1 MIGVIE
7 RIKNSVLMKCST
19 LNDDVIE
26 ADLSKIIDTCIY
38 HFVES
43 VMSTLVGINI
53 NLTEEKLRTD
63 ITNII
68 KVPIMKKLKRKLF
81 IDSLALQITN
91 DSFIESYVKKE
102 ITINEIE
109 KDYLKELD
117 INKSSNQ
124 LNMTEDINMNEIIE
138 PVRIYVDTNI
148 NNKVSEN
155 IFLVNGINGLL
166 NKMNDDL
173 ESSLDKMI
181 KDTDLKYLEILK
193 NEIAINEEE
202 KVEKGNEIMMDEKE
216 FVPEVTV
223 DANKTNKFSKY
234 DDMTLFNKT
243 ILSLNT
249 KEEKLARSESKLEK
263 KQKEIDDVLATT
275 NKNIEANIE
284 RENKLSQRR
293 LELNSK
299 EVELNSK
306 LSEAEVIFLNMKPL
320 INGLNKIKVSDDNGG
335 SSNE

>member
-102 ITINEIE
+102 ITIDEIE

>member
-193 NEIAINEEE
+193 KEIAINEEE